1 MNITYTI
8 ARYELINDNTFLVAF
23 NVKSESNSSFYIE
36 SPLTLSETSGK
47 TAPEICQLAYDK
59 IKTKIEEILN
69 RLQQQKDCK
78 VGFQFIPE

>member
-47 TAPEICQLAYDK
+47 TATEICQLAYDK

>member
-8 ARYELINDNTFLVAF
+8 ARYELINEDTFLVAF

-36 SPLTLSETSGK
+36 SPLALSETSGK
-47 TAPEICQLAYDK
+47 TPTEICQLAYNN

-78 VGFQFIPE
+78 VGFQFTPE

>member
-47 TAPEICQLAYDK
+47 TPTEICQLAYDNIK
-59 IKTKIEEILN
+59 IKIEEILN

>member
-1 MNITYTI
+1 MNIIYTI
-8 ARYELINDNTFLVAF
+8 ARYELINENTFLVAF

-36 SPLTLSETSGK
+36 SPLALSETSGK
-47 TAPEICQLAYDK
+47 TATEICQLAYNN